1 MSAFSKMNQQLGACM
16 RRNTRNF
23 HLIAVALILS
33 LAGVTLAQNNLLS
46 DPLLPMTP
54 GNTRNVP
61 EGQQLKING
70 IVVKRDADSFTLRE
84 PDGTE
89 TVVTLTDNTNVKTIR
104 GGLFR
109 KDRKSGVGYI
119 LRGLRL
125 EAEGRGNAEGQLVA
139 AKIRFEENDLRTAQA
154 LEARVEPVENVANSA
169 KALSV
174 SNEQR
179 ITVTEQNAEKLSGQ
193 LSELSAVAEAAS
205 AQAKQA
211 QATGDNATSLA
222 NNANDRI
229 NGLDDYETVQSVSV
243 HFRSGSAV
251 LSDSAKAEIDEAAAR
266 VKSETLKGWV
276 VEVVGYA
283 DSTGHS
289 TFNRSLSERRAQN
302 VIDYLVTKYNLP
314 LRRLV
319 QPFGY
324 GSLNPVASND
334 TGEGRSLNR
343 RVEIRVL
350 VSKGLTSSAS
360 L

>member
-1 MSAFSKMNQQLGACM
+1 M

-23 HLIAVALILS
+23 HLIALALILS

-46 DPLLPMTP
+46 DPQLAMMP

-70 IVVKRDADSFTLRE
+70 IVVKRNADSFTVRE

-104 GGLFR
+104 KGLFR
-109 KDRKSGVGYI
+109 KDRESGVGYI

-125 EAEGRGNAEGQLVA
+125 EAEGRGNSEGQLVA

-154 LEARVEPVENVANSA
+154 LEARVDPVENVANSA
-169 KALSV
+169 KALSE

-179 ITVTEQNAEKLSGQ
+179 ITATEQNAEKLAGQ
-193 LSELSAVAEAAS
+193 INELSAIAEAAG

-211 QATGDNATSLA
+211 QATADNATALA
-222 NNANDRI
+222 NSANDRI
-229 NGLDDYETVQSVSV
+229 NGLDDYEMVQSVTV

-251 LSDSAKAEIDEAAAR
+251 LSDAAKAEIDEAAAR

-283 DSTGHS
+283 DSTGN
-289 TFNRSLSERRAQN
+289 TARNRSLSERRAEN
-302 VIDYLVTKYNLP
+302 VINYLVAKYNLP

-324 GSLNPVASND
+324 GALNPVATND

-350 VSKGLTSSAS
+350 VSKVLNSSAS